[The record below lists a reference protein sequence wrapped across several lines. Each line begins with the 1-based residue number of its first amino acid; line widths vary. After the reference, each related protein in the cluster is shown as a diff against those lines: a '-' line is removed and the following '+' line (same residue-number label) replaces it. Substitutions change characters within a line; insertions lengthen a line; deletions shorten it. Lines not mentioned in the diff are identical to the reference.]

1 MLRNRALLVGSVN
14 LPGPEDVFRAA
25 ATYAGDVVSRIPDG
39 ETDARNDWIVAQVP
53 VLDRQAQLEPGEPF
67 VNPQRTH
74 PRWKIRERVSPEEIQ
89 LGSLGY
95 ADAALES
102 YAVFTR
108 LKQEGVIQADT
119 RFQVSLPTPNGVV
132 GVFIDPADAEQ
143 FEPVYERHLL
153 AEVGRIA
160 ESVPAA
166 ELAVQWDVAIEMIAL
181 QGVWETYVKG
191 NLVSGFAERIA
202 RVVDAIPTGVEV
214 GVHLCYG
221 DSGGKHF
228 VEPTDTADLA
238 SLSAGIFRTT
248 RRQID
253 WLHLPVPIE
262 RDDAAYFEPLD
273 GLQLPPGTTLYL
285 GLLHKEDGL
294 EGARRRIATAR
305 SHVTD
310 FGVATEC
317 GMARDAAPE
326 EIPDLLR
333 LHAEA
338 GRELEGV
345 AV

>member
-1 MLRNRALLVGSVN
+1 MLRDRALLVGSVN
-14 LPGPEDVFRAA
+14 LPSPEDVFRAVV
-25 ATYAGDVVSRIPDG
+25 TYAGDVVSRIPDG

-67 VNPQRTH
+67 VNPYRTH

-108 LKQEGVIQADT
+108 LKQEGVILADT
-119 RFQVSLPTPNGVV
+119 RFQVSLPTPYGVV
-132 GVFIDPADAEQ
+132 GVFIDPVDAER

-153 AEVGRIA
+153 AEIARILEAVPVG
-160 ESVPAA
+160 
-166 ELAVQWDVAIEMIAL
+166 ELAVQWDVAVEMIAL

-191 NLVSGFAERIA
+191 DLLSGFAERIA
-202 RVVDAIPTGVEV
+202 RVVDAIPAGSEA

-221 DSGGKHF
+221 DSGGRHF

-238 SLSAGIFRTT
+238 ALSAGVFGATK
-248 RRQID
+248 RQID

-262 RDDAAYFEPLD
+262 RDDDAYFEPLD
-273 GLQLPPGTTLYL
+273 SLRLPSETTLYL
-285 GLLHKEDGL
+285 GLLHKEDGI
-294 EGARRRIATAR
+294 EGARRRIAAAQ
-305 SHVTD
+305 SHVAD
-310 FGVATEC
+310 FGVGTEC
-317 GMARDAAPE
+317 GMARDATPS
-326 EIPDLLR
+326 EIPGLLR

-338 GRELEGV
+338 GKELEGV
-345 AV
+345 AD